1 LLLLLL
7 FAPLSPSLLGPK
19 SDLMGLKPEEAEE
32 CWDDWEDEEEC
43 CEEECWEE
51 CWEGE
56 KRLAQLSSRLSSSRN
71 SSESRLAFMPL
82 LCCAVH

>member
-1 LLLLLL
+1 
-7 FAPLSPSLLGPK
+7 
-19 SDLMGLKPEEAEE
+19 MGLKPEDAEE
-32 CWDDWEDEEEC
+32 A
-43 CEEECWEE
+43 EEECWEERWDDWE

-82 LCCAVH
+82 LCCAVLCTEVGGRTAGGGCWWKQ